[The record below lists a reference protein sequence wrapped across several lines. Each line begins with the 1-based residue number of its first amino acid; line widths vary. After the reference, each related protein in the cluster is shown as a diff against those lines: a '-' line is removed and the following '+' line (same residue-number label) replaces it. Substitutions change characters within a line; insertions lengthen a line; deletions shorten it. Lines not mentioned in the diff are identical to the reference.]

1 MQVERALLFFDD
13 QYLDRRAN
21 LARRLGQPTPV
32 PEGSYRDPDLDPSWG
47 YPSVFVDPES
57 GRWRCLYQAQLPRRY
72 VREGERLRHL
82 ALLVESEDGVRWRA
96 PDLTA
101 AAPLEER
108 VRPHQVLPLAGFGEW
123 GPCFYDARAADPAER
138 LKAFVSYRDRRH
150 GHNAPLY
157 VSADGR
163 AWRLLPERSWHPT
176 GIDPAVSGFYNPL
189 RGSYVIAARPS
200 WGDRRI
206 AVYET
211 RDWRTF
217 SAPEVAVGPD
227 AADSPAAQVYGMP
240 VFPYAH
246 LFIGLLWTYHTSPVV
261 GGGKFIHG
269 KVDCRLAYSYNGWHF
284 QRCLRQ
290 QFLPGAAP
298 GEPGY
303 GAIYPSSLVVTGGGG
318 GSGGRGGAGEQVIRI
333 YSSASQGEHAQVL
346 ADPQRGEGCLL
357 LHELRLDGFVY
368 LEPPAG
374 PGALTTRP
382 LHLRGDRLTVNV
394 QAPHGLLRLQV
405 TDSQCRPLAGYGY
418 ADCAGFTGDAQAW
431 EPVWR
436 GGRTIGALA
445 GQVIRLEAEL
455 FNGRLY
461 ALRGDLL
468 PASPSGVRAWTE
480 TGAAPTPL
488 LEA

>member
-13 QYLDRRAN
+13 QYLDRREN

-47 YPSVFVDPES
+47 YPSVFRDAES

-72 VREGERLRHL
+72 VRAGERLRHL
-82 ALLVESEDGVRWRA
+82 ALLVESADGVRWRP

-101 AAPLEER
+101 AVPLEER
-108 VRPHQVLPLAGFGEW
+108 LRPHQVLPLTGFGEW
-123 GPCFYDARAADPAER
+123 GPCFYDARAENPAER
-138 LKAFVSYRDRRH
+138 LKAFVSYRGGTGTH
-150 GHNAPLY
+150 APLY

-163 AWRLLPERSWHPT
+163 AWRRLADRSWHPT
-176 GIDPAVSGFYNPL
+176 GIDPAVSGFWNPV
-189 RGSYVIAARPS
+189 RASYVIAARPS

-217 SAPEVAVGPD
+217 SAPEVAMGPD
-227 AADSPAAQVYGMP
+227 ATDSPAAQVYGMP

-246 LFIGLLWTYHTSPVV
+246 LFVGLLWIYHTSPVV

-269 KVDCRLAYSYNGWHF
+269 KVDCRLAYSYNGRHF
-284 QRCLRQ
+284 QRCLQ
-290 QFLPGAAP
+290 QPFLPRAAP

-303 GAIYPSSLVVTGGGG
+303 GAVYPSSLVVTGGP
-318 GSGGRGGAGEQVIRI
+318 AGEQVIRI

-346 ADPQRGEGCLL
+346 ADPQRGEGSLL

-368 LEPPAG
+368 LEPGGG
-374 PGALTTRP
+374 PGSLTTRP
-382 LHLRGDRLTVNV
+382 LYLRGDRLAVNA
-394 QAPHGLLRLQV
+394 QAPHGRLRLQV

-418 ADCAGFTGDAQAW
+418 ADCGGFTGDSCAW

-468 PASPSGVRAWTE
+468 PATPSGVRAWTE